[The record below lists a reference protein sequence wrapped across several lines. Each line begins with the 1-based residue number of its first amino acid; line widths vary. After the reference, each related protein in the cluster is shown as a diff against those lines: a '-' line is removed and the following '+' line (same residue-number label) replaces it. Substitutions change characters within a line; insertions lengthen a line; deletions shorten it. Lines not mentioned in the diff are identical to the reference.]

1 MCFEPLFGLENA
13 IPSPRFRPGLHYPVL
28 GSREVNRLIN
38 SFQKHPNSWHPTI
51 PWTILDSVRVTAVD
65 AKWDYSCN
73 SCLAL
78 LVLALGAESTA
89 IEAVFDAE
97 ATDEEEEDSPG
108 DGDRGLGR
116 TLFDGAFKTLSIA
129 YSENTATATH
139 CLHLAAYVDSLRR
152 L

>member
-1 MCFEPLFGLENA
+1 MPFEPLFGLENA

-28 GSREVNRLIN
+28 GTKEVNRLIN

-51 PWTILDSVRVTAVD
+51 PWTMLGSVRLTATTAQWEYNCD
-65 AKWDYSCN
+65 

-78 LVLALGAESTA
+78 LVLALGAESAA
-89 IEAVFDAE
+89 IEEIFNGLASAG
-97 ATDEEEEDSPG
+97 EEPPDDS
-108 DGDRGLGR
+108 DRSLGR

-139 CLHLAAYVDSLRR
+139 CLHLAA
-152 L
+152 